1 MKYLTVA
8 QVLKIHVRQIE
19 PFGVDVKVARDIG
32 LN

>member
-19 PFGVDVKVARDIG
+19 PFGVDVGLRDIG